1 MKHRRCRLNRLLK
14 HSRKLH
20 PDLCPNRKPRPSRN
34 NLSGSRNLNSRS
46 GLSNPNGSSL
56 NLNGSSPNLSG
67 SNPSRNGK
75 LSLSLNLNSSLSRNS
90 RARPLTSCGPC
101 C

>member
-1 MKHRRCRLNRLLK
+1 MKHLRCRLNRLLK

-20 PDLCPNRKPRPSRN
+20 PDLRPNRKLHLSRN
-34 NLSGSRNLNSRS
+34 NLSGSLNLNSRN
-46 GLSNPNGSSL
+46 GLSNPNGSS
-56 NLNGSSPNLSG
+56 PNLSG
-67 SNPSRNGK
+67 NNPSRNGK
-75 LSLSLNLNSSLSRNS
+75 LSRSLNLNLNSSSSRNS